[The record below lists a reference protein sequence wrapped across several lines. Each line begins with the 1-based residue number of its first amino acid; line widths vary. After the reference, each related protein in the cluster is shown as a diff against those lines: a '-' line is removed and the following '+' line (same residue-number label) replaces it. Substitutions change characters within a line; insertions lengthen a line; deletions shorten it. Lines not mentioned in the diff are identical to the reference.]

1 MHACIHA
8 PVYTNVH
15 THAHTLTHAHTHTR
29 MHTRI
34 ARTHV
39 MKNDGV
45 EIKSQQTIAYQTE
58 RAERELK
65 YPPEYSKKNQQIK
78 SECSFSLI
86 F

>member
-1 MHACIHA
+1 MVNEYYVLIMCTHA
-8 PVYTNVH
+8 YTHLCTQTFTRMH
-15 THAHTLTHAHTHTR
+15 THSRTHTR

-65 YPPEYSKKNQQIK
+65 YPPEYSKKNQQI
-78 SECSFSLI
+78 
-86 F
+86 